1 MMRSKV
7 ISIGDEI
14 LIGQIVNTNASYI
27 GDKLFQAG
35 IPADRMVTIGDEE
48 QVLVDELRD
57 SLENYDV
64 TVITGGLGPTHDD
77 LTKPILVKFFNDEL
91 VLDEAVMSDVEHIF
105 KSRGIPMPEMNRE
118 QAMVPKSC
126 TVIRN
131 KNGTAPGMWFEKDGK
146 IIVSMPGVPYE
157 MKGMMDEFVIPHI
170 KDYFKER
177 IDYVMRYRTI
187 LTTGIGESSLFEK
200 VGDLKDVLGDGKLAY
215 LPSPAGVRM
224 RVQIKAKNDEEAENI
239 LDRIEKV
246 IQEKAGE
253 FIYGTGEEKLEM
265 KLGEGLKKKKYNLA
279 VAESCTGGLI
289 SSTIVS
295 IPGSSDYYLGGVCT
309 YANEAKME
317 VLGVNPE
324 TLRLY
329 GAVSEQTAKE
339 MAEGVRKR
347 FNADV
352 SVSTT
357 GIAGPAGGSE
367 EKPVGLVWIGYSD
380 KDKTYAKKFNFG
392 DDRERNIFRAT
403 TKALEILYKEQ
414 AT

>member
-1 MMRSKV
+1 MRSKV